1 MKQSLGERLFNLL
14 DDAIA
19 WLLDNFVKIMVIV
32 SIIIALLGLIFYHQA
47 PRNNMSTL
55 YEHYLN

>member
-47 PRNNMSTL
+47 PRNNMATP
-55 YEHYLN
+55 YEHYLH

>member
-1 MKQSLGERLFNLL
+1 MKQSLDERLFNLL

-47 PRNNMSTL
+47 PRNNMSTP
-55 YEHYLN
+55 YEHYLQ

>member
-47 PRNNMSTL
+47 PRNNMSTP
-55 YEHYLN
+55 YEHYLQ

>member
-32 SIIIALLGLIFYHQA
+32 SIIIALIGLIFYHQA
-47 PRNNMSTL
+47 PRNNMSTP
-55 YEHYLN
+55 YEHYLQ

>member
-14 DDAIA
+14 DDVIA

-47 PRNNMSTL
+47 PRNNMSTP
-55 YEHYLN
+55 YEHYL